1 MARVLSGSLN
11 GSLPHSQA
19 LNEHLLW
26 RLAPWLVGS
35 SLRLLCFCHDLPQ
48 GNLCLLPIK
57 NATSIIDIKVIG
69 KLLTA

>member
-1 MARVLSGSLN
+1 MARVLSGSPS
-11 GSLPHSQA
+11 GSLPHIQA

-26 RLAPWLVGS
+26 RLVPLLVGT

-57 NATSIIDIKVIG
+57 SATSIISLA
-69 KLLTA
+69 KL